1 MTTWTA
7 YPDGSIDLNAEP
19 VSLEGAFPAMDG
31 ILNLAPNVDGPAY
44 SRAKFDFKGRLG
56 LFVCSGCVLREHVC
70 HNHGC

>member
-7 YPDGSIDLNAEP
+7 YTDGSFDLNAEP
-19 VSLEGAFPAMDG
+19 VGLKCPFPAMDG
-31 ILNLAPNVDGPAY
+31 ILSLAPNVDGPAY
-44 SRAKFDFKGRLG
+44 AWAKLNFKGRLG